1 MLETDNLYD
10 IICRNCERFIESA
23 LTLRNECFKT
33 QHTLSTSYS
42 IKRVISP
49 TEQEHSTNVQND
61 CIKPTKK
68 SLKFMEDSSSDISNH
83 RDNTM
88 IIDIKPFTPIDM
100 TSTVSFVNEK
110 FISVQHFPQSKPSLT
125 TPNPEL
131 VSNFK
136 NVMDESSVPPTISA
150 PPANSPTISISSDY
164 LPQTEM
170 ETLHSSTGVDPEI
183 FKKGS
188 ALCRPPWL
196 TGEKKFRF
204 QIV

>member
-1 MLETDNLYD
+1 
-10 IICRNCERFIESA
+10 
-23 LTLRNECFKT
+23 
-33 QHTLSTSYS
+33 
-42 IKRVISP
+42 
-49 TEQEHSTNVQND
+49 
-61 CIKPTKK
+61 
-68 SLKFMEDSSSDISNH
+68 MEDSSSDISNH

-150 PPANSPTISISSDY
+150 PSANSPTISISSDY
-164 LPQTEM
+164 LPQREM
-170 ETLHSSTGVDPEI
+170 ETLHSSTGADPEI
-183 FKKGS
+183 FKKGG
-188 ALCRPPWL
+188 ALWRPPWL
-196 TGEKKFRF
+196 AGEKKFRF
-204 QIV
+204 QMV